1 MFIYIPLE
9 VPMIKTVKD
18 VDLKD
23 KRVIMRVDF
32 NVPMKDGVVQD
43 DTRIQAAL
51 PTITYILAQKPK
63 SLVLMSHL
71 GDPSKDVKK
80 AKEKAEKSGKPWAA
94 SDEEAFLNA
103 KNRLRPVCEY
113 LAKLL
118 QKDVA
123 FAPSCEGQ
131 KPSIDALPPGGV
143 MMLENTRFHK
153 EETAK
158 DIAAQEP
165 LAKELASYG
174 DVYVNDAFGT
184 AHRAHASTATIAK
197 FSKVNVAG
205 FLMEKEVQYL
215 QPLVSSPPKPFVA
228 IIGGAKVSSK
238 IAVLESL
245 LKNASAL
252 IIGGGMAYTFLKAQ
266 GYGIGKSLVEDDFI
280 KTAKDLLSAAETK
293 NVKIVLPAD
302 HIAAE
307 SFAADAAAVP
317 VNAVDIPDNLMGMD
331 VGPNTLALYKDIILG
346 AKSVVWNGPVGVF
359 EFDSFSKGTEQV
371 ARLVA
376 EATDKGAMT
385 VVGGGDSVAAV
396 NKFSLADKMSH
407 VSTGGGASLELLE
420 GKTLPG
426 IAALETK

>member
-1 MFIYIPLE
+1 
-9 VPMIKTVKD
+9 MIKTVKD
-18 VDLKD
+18 VDLKG

-32 NVPMKDGVVQD
+32 NVPMKNGIVQD

-51 PTITYILAQKPK
+51 PTITYILGQQPK

-71 GDPSKDVKK
+71 GDPDKDVKK
-80 AKEKAEKSGKPWAA
+80 AKEKAEKAGKSWSAA
-94 SDEEAFLNA
+94 DEEKFLNA
-103 KNRLRPVCEY
+103 KNRLRPVCDY

-118 QKDVA
+118 KKDVA
-123 FAPSCEGQ
+123 FAPSCTGQ
-131 KPSIDALPPGGV
+131 KAAIDALPEGGV

-158 DIAAQEP
+158 DTAAQEP

-174 DVYVNDAFGT
+174 DIYVNDAFGT

-197 FSKVNVAG
+197 FSRVNVAG

-215 QPLVSSPPKPFVA
+215 QPMVENPPKPFVA

-266 GYGIGKSLVEDDFI
+266 GYKIGSSLVEDDFI
-280 KTAKDLLSAAETK
+280 KTAKDLLSAAENK
-293 NVKIVLPAD
+293 NVKIVLPVD

-317 VNAVDIPDNLMGMD
+317 VDAVDIPDNLMGMD
-331 VGPNTLALYKDIILG
+331 VGPKTLALYKDIILG

-359 EFDSFSKGTEQV
+359 EFDSFAKGTEQV

-376 EATDKGAMT
+376 EATGKGAMT

-396 NKFSLADKMSH
+396 NKFRLADKMSH

-420 GKTLPG
+420 GKALPG

>member
-1 MFIYIPLE
+1 
-9 VPMIKTVKD
+9 MIKTVKD
-18 VDLKD
+18 IELRG

-32 NVPMKDGVVQD
+32 NVPMKAGVVQD
-43 DTRIQAAL
+43 DTRIKAAL
-51 PTITYILAQKPK
+51 PTITYILGQKPK

-71 GDPSKDVKK
+71 GDPDKDVKK
-80 AKEKAEKSGKPWAA
+80 AKEKAEKEGKAWTAA
-94 SDEEAFLNA
+94 DEEALLNG
-103 KNRLRPVCEY
+103 KNRLRPVCSY

-118 QKDVA
+118 GKDVA
-123 FAPSCEGQ
+123 FAPSCFGQ
-131 KPSIDALPPGGV
+131 QAAIGALADGGV

-158 DIAAQEP
+158 DASAQEP

-197 FSKVNVAG
+197 FSKVNVGG

-215 QPLVSSPPKPFVA
+215 EPLVTSPPKPFVA

-252 IIGGGMAYTFLKAQ
+252 VIGGGMAYTFHKAQ
-266 GYGIGKSLVEDDFI
+266 GFGVGTSLVEDDFI
-280 KTAKDLLSAAETK
+280 KTAKDLLSAAEK
-293 NVKIVLPAD
+293 KGVKIVLPVD
-302 HIAAE
+302 HVAAE
-307 SFAADAAAVP
+307 SFSADSPAVAVP
-317 VNAVDIPDNLMGMD
+317 SAAIPDNLMGMD
-331 VGPNTLALYKDIILG
+331 VGPKTLALYADIILG

-359 EFDSFSKGTEQV
+359 EFDAFAKGTEKV

-376 EATDKGAMT
+376 DATAKGAMT

-396 NKFSLADKMSH
+396 NKFNLADKMSH

-426 IAALETK
+426 IAVLETK